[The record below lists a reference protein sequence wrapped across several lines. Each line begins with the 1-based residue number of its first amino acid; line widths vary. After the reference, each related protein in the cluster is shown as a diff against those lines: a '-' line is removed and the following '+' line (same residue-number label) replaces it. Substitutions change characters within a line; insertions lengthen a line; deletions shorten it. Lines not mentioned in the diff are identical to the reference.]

1 MLGKLLLAFGA
12 VVLAFSSAT
21 ELAAEDKKPLR
32 LPFAYVFSGPAAD
45 YGTRT
50 WNQVAIPGMKVINE
64 RGGIKGRMLEFYKV
78 DTRHPETAPW
88 ITDFRRLASN
98 PDIPVIYPVGTTKST
113 LAIFDLTGEL
123 KMPAFSPASTGRW
136 PLPSFGDWMF
146 RMMPQIDTSSP
157 PLLRRAKAKFGLE
170 RVALVH
176 TDDDDMAVGNYRALK
191 KIVPAVG
198 LEIAIEQTFK
208 SEDKNL
214 AAQVAAIRAAEVDA
228 VVVSLQPWSGGTL
241 ALQLRERGVAAPII
255 GDPGLIPPEYW
266 ELSKGKGNDTYMYA
280 YWSPHDSRSVVQDW
294 IKLWR
299 ETTGQHDKFPDSFIT
314 AYFDGL
320 MVLAHVLETAE
331 DLSRESVRQSF
342 LAVDELETISGF
354 ITWNKAGD
362 VERPTSPVLVQWK
375 DGVVVPWTD

>member
-1 MLGKLLLAFGA
+1 MLRKLLLAFSA

-21 ELAAEDKKPLR
+21 DLAAEDKKPLR

-64 RGGIKGRMLEFYKV
+64 RGGIKGRKLEFYKV

-88 ITDFRRLASN
+88 VTDFRRLAAD

-157 PLLRRAKAKFGLE
+157 PLLRKAKAKFGLE

-198 LEIAIEQTFK
+198 LDIAIEQTFK

-228 VVVSLQPWSGGTL
+228 VVVSLQPWSAGTL

-280 YWSPHDSRSVVQDW
+280 YWSPHDQRPVVQDW

-299 ETTGQHDKFPDSFIT
+299 ETTGQDDKFPDSFIT

-331 DLSRESVRQSF
+331 DLSRESVRKSF

>member
-1 MLGKLLLAFGA
+1 MFSKLLLAISA
-12 VVLAFSSAT
+12 VVLVFASTTGF
-21 ELAAEDKKPLR
+21 AADDKKPLR

-50 WNQVAIPGMKVINE
+50 WNQVAVPGMKFINE
-64 RGGIKGRMLEFYKV
+64 RGGIRGRKLEFYKV

-88 ITDFRRLASN
+88 ITDFRRLAAN
-98 PDIPVIYPVGTTKST
+98 KDIPIIFPVGTTKST

-123 KMPAFSPASTGRW
+123 KMPTFSPASTGRW

-157 PLLRRAKAKFGLE
+157 PLLKKAKAAFGLK

-176 TDDDDMAVGNYRALK
+176 TDDDDMSVGNYRALR
-191 KIVPAVG
+191 KIIPAVG
-198 LEIAIEQTFK
+198 LDIGIEQTFK
-208 SEDKNL
+208 NEEKNL
-214 AAQVAAIRAAEVDA
+214 SAQVAAIKAADVDA
-228 VVVSLQPWSGGTL
+228 IVVSLQAWSAGTL
-241 ALQLRERGVAAPII
+241 ALQLRERGVNVPII

-266 ELSKGKGNDTYMYA
+266 ELSKGKGNNTYMYA
-280 YWSPHDSRSVVQDW
+280 YWSPHDQRPVVQDW

-299 ETTGQHDKFPDSFIT
+299 ETTGKNDKFPDSFIT

-320 MVLAHVLETAE
+320 LVVAHVLNNAK
-331 DLSRESVRQSF
+331 DLSRESVRQAF
-342 LAVDELETISGF
+342 LNIKELETISGF

-362 VERPTSPVLVQWK
+362 VERPTSPVLVHWK
-375 DGVVVPWTD
+375 DGAVVPWTQ